1 MHPGPQFRTGSQF
14 KVPARRGIGLLLTA
28 GLSRCQSN
36 KNRQSGQ
43 CQRESSCL
51 HRLCQAGPA
60 PSVPLRSMSAGASGL
75 RRPRTNLGG
84 VKVKIRHGRCNR
96 AAHTGSMQGAL
107 HGLVSAA
114 AALTVSRRQVGSSAG
129 YNSLFGLDSWSGP
142 VNRQAFRGCLFVH
155 KASCRWYRR
164 ARDHLPCRPMEER
177 YRLDVLTA
185 VILGIVTGSFAAA
198 IPHIRRHS
206 DGGCFPLGLLFCVSV
221 HIAATAVPRNE
232 LVLAERAIASG
243 TPRKR
248 PACQELL
255 EVSGARC
262 RYCGNDQ
269 WYERL

>member
-1 MHPGPQFRTGSQF
+1 MR
-14 KVPARRGIGLLLTA
+14 
-28 GLSRCQSN
+28 
-36 KNRQSGQ
+36 
-43 CQRESSCL
+43 
-51 HRLCQAGPA
+51 
-60 PSVPLRSMSAGASGL
+60 
-75 RRPRTNLGG
+75 
-84 VKVKIRHGRCNR
+84 
-96 AAHTGSMQGAL
+96 
-107 HGLVSAA
+107 
-114 AALTVSRRQVGSSAG
+114 
-129 YNSLFGLDSWSGP
+129 
-142 VNRQAFRGCLFVH
+142 

-164 ARDHLPCRPMEER
+164 ARDHLPCRTMEER
-177 YRLDVLTA
+177 YPLDVLTA

-206 DGGCFPLGLLFCVSV
+206 DCGCFPLGLLLCVSV
-221 HIAATAVPRNE
+221 RIAATAVPRNE